1 MREQT
6 KGLRLNQWDE
16 TFPWSLKPRVN
27 QQVHCHLER
36 ARKKKGKAVKEAKVD
51 HQMVNKYLLLSKF
64 EGRTVS
70 YGPSFSP
77 INLWPLNKA
86 CGPQIDGEK
95 QGSATYSTDQENKA
109 SKIFFI
115 SLLCVWQVWEWLQ
128 FTQNSFKFLMHLER
142 KTGQFEIVVMHNF
155 KRKRKF

>member
-36 ARKKKGKAVKEAKVD
+36 ARKRKAKAVKEPKVD
-51 HQMVNKYLLLSKF
+51 HQMVNKYLLLTKF
-64 EGRTVS
+64 EGHTVS

-77 INLWPLNKA
+77 INLWPLSKA
-86 CGPQIDGEK
+86 HGPQIDGGK
-95 QGSATYSTDQENKA
+95 QGSLTYSTDQEKKA
-109 SKIFFI
+109 SKIFI
-115 SLLCVWQVWEWLQ
+115 LSLLCVWQVWEWLQ
-128 FTQNSFKFLMHLER
+128 FTQNSFKFLNAPW
-142 KTGQFEIVVMHNF
+142 KKNGSIWNCC
-155 KRKRKF
+155 